1 MTLKQKLEEA
11 LAELQESWDFTSEE
25 LNDIRAKML
34 TYARDTT
41 LEFTTDLFKR

>member
-1 MTLKQKLEEA
+1 MTLKQKLEKA
-11 LAELQESWDFTSEE
+11 LKELQDSWDFASEE
-25 LNDIRAKML
+25 LNAIRIKMM